1 MDPFARKMIVGSFAF
16 GAAMLLMASVLSTIY
31 FHNFRRRCD
40 EAALSETTSPDGQ
53 WAAAVMERRC
63 GDESPFFIHVN
74 LRPSKEPIEL
84 GFFSG
89 RAEQGEVFVA
99 EEQAQGIEPVLTWH
113 SPNQL
118 TIQCPQCG
126 AARVKKRE
134 EHLGAVNIQ
143 YDLPR

>member
-1 MDPFARKMIVGSFAF
+1 
-16 GAAMLLMASVLSTIY
+16 
-31 FHNFRRRCD
+31 
-40 EAALSETTSPDGQ
+40 
-53 WAAAVMERRC
+53 MERRC

-74 LRPSKEPIEL
+74 LRPPKEPIEL

-99 EEQAQGIEPVLTWH
+99 EEQAQGVEPVLTWS